1 MWMSADKRRLLV
13 KETTGMPYL
22 KGATKE
28 LAHRATEI
36 RDQVIETVFDQFIK
50 PDDAKVDVSTT
61 SRWKRARLLWKNLL
75 TETRASYFVDLAAS
89 RFVEWIRTGEAAVL
103 PCTTGEMEASE
114 RSMPALEG
122 AAPTVARAREI
133 RGSLLKYVD
142 ELDRGL
148 LERGGRAED
157 RQALERAR
165 EALRT
170 VKDADWYIRRQ
181 PKDSAQIEALVSGLA
196 QGKAV

>member
-1 MWMSADKRRLLV
+1 MWMSADKRRLLT
-13 KETTGMPYL
+13 KETAGLPYL

-28 LAHRATEI
+28 IAHRATEI
-36 RDQVIETVFDQFIK
+36 RDQILETVFDQFIK

-61 SRWKRARLLWKNLL
+61 SRWKRARQLWKNLL

-89 RFVEWIRTGEAAVL
+89 RFVEWIRTGEATVL

-122 AAPTVARAREI
+122 AAASVARAREI
-133 RGSLLKYVD
+133 RGTLLRYTD
-142 ELDRGL
+142 EMERGL
-148 LERGGRAED
+148 LERGGKAGD

-165 EALRT
+165 EALRA
-170 VKDADWYIRRQ
+170 VKDAEWYVRRQ
-181 PKDSAQIEALVSGLA
+181 PKDSAQIEALVSSLS
-196 QGKAV
+196 QGKSV

>member
-1 MWMSADKRRLLV
+1 MWMSADKRRLLA
-13 KETTGMPYL
+13 KETAGLPYL

-28 LAHRATEI
+28 QAHRATEVREQI
-36 RDQVIETVFDQFIK
+36 LETVFDQFIK

-61 SRWKRARLLWKNLL
+61 SRWKRARQLWKNLL

-89 RFVEWIRTGEAAVL
+89 RWMEWIRTGEAAVL
-103 PCTTGEMEASE
+103 PCTTGELESSE

-133 RGSLLKYVD
+133 RGSILRYTE
-142 ELDRGL
+142 ELERGL
-148 LERGGRAED
+148 LERGGKTED
-157 RQALERAR
+157 RQPLERAR

-170 VKDADWYIRRQ
+170 VKEAEWFIRRQ
-181 PKDSAQIEALVSGLA
+181 PKDPAQVEALVTSLA
-196 QGKAV
+196 QGKGS